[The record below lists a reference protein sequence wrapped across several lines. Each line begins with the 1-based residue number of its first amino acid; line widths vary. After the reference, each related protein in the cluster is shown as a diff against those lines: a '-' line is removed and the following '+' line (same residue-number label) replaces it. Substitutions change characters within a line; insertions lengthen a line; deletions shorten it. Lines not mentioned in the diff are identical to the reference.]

1 MSSDASE
8 PVDIVLIDSGK
19 KVIHVIKEIRSIID
33 AGLAQAKD
41 LAEKTPSVIAT
52 GVPNDKAQV
61 AASQLEALGATVE
74 LKPSGDLQHGDS
86 LSGGPGAALQLLVE
100 KGVISEN
107 EKLDAATA
115 LDQAASGGYRNM
127 VKMLTELHHLFEQGV
142 LTESEFNSKKWD
154 VLSR

>member
-1 MSSDASE
+1 MSTE
-8 PVDIVLIDSGK
+8 LVDLVLVDSGK
-19 KVIHVIKEIRSIID
+19 KVIHIIKEIRSIID

-52 GVPNDKAQV
+52 GVPKNKAQA

-74 LKPSGDLQHGDS
+74 LRPATGGSGALE
-86 LSGGPGAALQLLVE
+86 GGPGAALELLVD

-115 LDQAASGGYRNM
+115 LDQAASGEYRNM
-127 VKMLTELHHLFEQGV
+127 VKMLTELHHLYEEGV
-142 LTESEFNSKKWD
+142 LSESEFNSKKWD
-154 VLSR
+154 VLARK